1 MSEPAELLTD
11 EIPASH
17 AARGGFSTGLLASD
31 VEPGTVVTVTV
42 QGRPLCVGRTLDDR
56 WGAIDDVCTHDEGDL
71 GDGELDGT
79 AVECPRHGGRFDL
92 FSGRVLALP
101 PVIPV
106 RAYPVH
112 VDDGVVT
119 VDLP

>member
-1 MSEPAELLTD
+1 MSIMT
-11 EIPASH
+11 S
-17 AARGGFSTGLLASD
+17 RGFATGLRAGD
-31 VEPGTVVTVTV
+31 VAPGTVVPVIV
-42 QGRPLCVGRTLDDR
+42 DRVPLCVGQTLDGR
-56 WGAIDDVCTHDEGDL
+56 WGAIDDICTHDGGDL
-71 GDGELDGT
+71 GDGEMDGD

-112 VDDGVVT
+112 LEDGDVMVE
-119 VDLP
+119 LP

>member
-1 MSEPAELLTD
+1 MSLMTT
-11 EIPASH
+11 S
-17 AARGGFSTGLLASD
+17 GFATGLKSAD
-31 VEPGTVVTVTV
+31 VTPGTVVTAVV
-42 QGRPLCVGRTLDDR
+42 RGVPLCIGQTTDGR

-71 GDGELDGT
+71 GDGELDGD

-106 RAYPVH
+106 RAYPVR
-112 VDDGVVT
+112 VEDNEVLVE
-119 VDLP
+119 LP

>member
-1 MSEPAELLTD
+1 MSIMTT
-11 EIPASH
+11 
-17 AARGGFSTGLLASD
+17 RGFATGLRAAD
-31 VEPGTVVTVTV
+31 VTPGTVVTVVV
-42 QGRPLCVGRTLDDR
+42 QGKPLCVGQTTDGR

-71 GDGELDGT
+71 GEGELDGD

-106 RAYPVH
+106 RAYPVQ
-112 VDDGVVT
+112 VEDDEVLVE
-119 VDLP
+119 LP